1 VDGAHLNWTVRRLA
15 ETTSTNAVALQAAL
29 EGEPEGLVV
38 VADYQTAGRGRL
50 DRSWVAPPRT
60 ALLMSVLLRPAAGA
74 GGGAGG
80 DPAGRVGGAGGA
92 GGDPA
97 GRVGAHLAVSALG
110 CAAAAACERVARFEP
125 GLKWPND
132 LVAPGGKLG
141 GILAETTA
149 NLAALVV
156 GLGLNIRR
164 PSDRPPELQATAVDL
179 EVLAGRPVDRDVLLD
194 AILAEFAQRYRRL
207 RKGQTAPLVAEYRA
221 RCVTIGQRV
230 RIDQPSRTVE
240 GLACGIG
247 DDGSLAVDT
256 GAGDIVSV
264 TVGDVIHLRP
274 V

>member
-29 EGEPEGLVV
+29 AGEPEGLVV

-60 ALLMSVLLRPAAGA
+60 ALLMSVLLRPAAG
-74 GGGAGG
+74 GAGG
-80 DPAGRVGGAGGA
+80 DPAGRVGGHVGA
-92 GGDPA
+92 GGDLA
-97 GRVGAHLAVSALG
+97 GQVGGHLAVSALG
-110 CAAAAACERVARFEP
+110 CAAAAACERVAGFEP

-194 AILAEFAQRYRRL
+194 AILAEFAERYRGL
-207 RKGQTAPLVAEYRA
+207 REGQTAALLGEYRA

-230 RIDQPSRTVE
+230 RIDQPGRTVE

-247 DDGSLAVDT
+247 DDGALVVDT

-274 V
+274 A